1 LNLDDSTLEFRSG
14 FIAIVGPPNVG
25 KSTLLNRLIGS
36 KIAIVSP
43 KPQTTRNRILGICQG
58 DGFQMAFMDTP
69 GIHMTRTPL
78 HKSMVSSAQDSLHEV
93 DIVTL
98 MIEMS
103 RPDDQAISLIIR
115 NLRRTKKHVFLV
127 INKIDTGLKKDILPI
142 MAHFSN
148 LYPFEAII
156 PISALAGVGV
166 DILINELKKR
176 LEPGPAFFPEDM
188 KTDQTESF
196 LISEVIREK
205 IFLHTSREIPY
216 SSAVSVDR
224 VEDNPEKNLI
234 SIYARIHVESESQKG
249 IMIGR
254 RGKMIKSIGKAA
266 RLELEKILGTRVYL
280 ELKARVEKNWSRDM
294 RALRRLGY

>member
-1 LNLDDSTLEFRSG
+1 LNLDDSNLEFRSG

-43 KPQTTRNRILGICQG
+43 KPQTTRNRILGVYQG

-69 GIHMTRTPL
+69 GIHTTRTPL
-78 HKSMVSSAQDSLHEV
+78 HRSMVSSAQDSLHEV

-103 RPDDQAISLIIR
+103 RPDDKEISLIVR
-115 NLRRTKKHVFLV
+115 DLKKTKKHIFLV
-127 INKIDTGLKKDILPI
+127 INKIDTGKKDDILPI
-142 MAHFSN
+142 IAHFSN
-148 LYPFEAII
+148 LYPFDEII
-156 PISALAGVGV
+156 PISALKGDGV
-166 DILINELKKR
+166 DRLLNELRKR

-196 LISEVIREK
+196 LISEIIREK
-205 IFLHTSREIPY
+205 IYINTSREIPY

-224 VEDNPEKNLI
+224 MQDHHEKNLI
-234 SIYARIHVESESQKG
+234 SIYAKIHVESESQKG
-249 IMIGR
+249 IIIGHK
-254 RGKMIKSIGKAA
+254 GKMIKSIGRAA
-266 RLELEKILGTRVYL
+266 RLELEKILGAKVYL
-280 ELKARVEKNWSRDM
+280 ELTARVEKNWSRDM
-294 RALRRLGY
+294 RSLRRLGY